1 MNLYEIDKAYLD
13 VIESGFSFDDE
24 TGELLFDESMM
35 DQLQGEFN
43 TKIDNICAYIKNQ
56 EALKSGI
63 SDEIKA
69 LNDRKKSV
77 DRKVEYLKGLITDSM
92 ARRDVKKLETP
103 RNKISFRKSVSVN
116 VLDENQIDG
125 SYFVEKVERKL
136 DKKTLLADLKSGV
149 EVDGAELLEKQNI
162 QIK

>member
-13 VIESGFSFDDE
+13 VIENGFSFDDE

-35 DQLQGEFN
+35 DQLEGEFN

-63 SDEIKA
+63 SDEIKS
-69 LNDRKKSV
+69 LNDRKRSV
-77 DRKVEYLKGLITDSM
+77 DRKIDYLKGLITDSM

-136 DKKTLLADLKSGV
+136 DKKTLLADLKNGV

>member
-1 MNLYEIDKAYLD
+1 MNLYEIDNAYLD

-35 DQLQGEFN
+35 DQLEGEFN

-63 SDEIKA
+63 SDEIKS
-69 LNDRKKSV
+69 LNDRKRSV
-77 DRKVEYLKGLITDSM
+77 DNKIDYLKKLITDSM

-125 SYFVEKVERKL
+125 SYFVEKIERKL
-136 DKKTLLADLKSGV
+136 DKKTLLADLKNGV

>member
-13 VIESGFSFDDE
+13 VIENGFSFDDE

-35 DQLQGEFN
+35 DQLEGEFN

-56 EALKSGI
+56 EALRSGI
-63 SDEIKA
+63 SDEIKS

-77 DRKVEYLKGLITDSM
+77 DRKIDYLKGLITDSM

-116 VLDENQIDG
+116 VLDESQIDG
-125 SYFVEKVERKL
+125 SYFVEKMERKL
-136 DKKTLLADLKSGV
+136 DKKTLLADLKNGV

>member
-35 DQLQGEFN
+35 DQLEGEFN

-63 SDEIKA
+63 SDEIKS

-77 DRKVEYLKGLITDSM
+77 DNKIDYLKKLITDSM

-103 RNKISFRKSVSVN
+103 RNRISFRKSVSVN
-116 VLDENQIDG
+116 VLDESQIDG

-136 DKKTLLADLKSGV
+136 DKKTLLADLKNGV

>member
-13 VIESGFSFDDE
+13 VIENGFSFDDE

-35 DQLQGEFN
+35 EQLEGEFYD
-43 TKIDNICAYIKNQ
+43 KIDNICAYIKNQ

-63 SDEIKA
+63 SDEIKS

-77 DRKVEYLKGLITDSM
+77 DCKIDYLKKLITDSM
-92 ARRDVKKLETP
+92 TRRDVNKLETP

-116 VLDENQIDG
+116 VLDESKISG
-125 SYFVEKVERKL
+125 AYFVEKTEIKL
-136 DKKTLLADLKSGV
+136 DKKALLAALKEGIK
-149 EVDGAELLEKQNI
+149 VDGASLLEKKNL

>member
-13 VIESGFSFDDE
+13 VIENGFSFDDE

-35 DQLQGEFN
+35 DQLEGEFN

-63 SDEIKA
+63 SDEIKS

-77 DRKVEYLKGLITDSM
+77 DRKIDYLKGLITDSM

-116 VLDENQIDG
+116 VLDESQIDG
-125 SYFVEKVERKL
+125 SYFVEKIERKL
-136 DKKTLLADLKSGV
+136 DKKTLLADLKNGV

>member
-13 VIESGFSFDDE
+13 VIENGFSFDDE

-35 DQLQGEFN
+35 DQLEGEFN

-63 SDEIKA
+63 SDEIKS

-77 DRKVEYLKGLITDSM
+77 DRKIDYLKGLITDSM

-116 VLDENQIDG
+116 VLDESQIDG
-125 SYFVEKVERKL
+125 SYFVEKMERKL
-136 DKKTLLADLKSGV
+136 DKKTLLADLKNGV

>member
-35 DQLQGEFN
+35 DQLEGEFN

-63 SDEIKA
+63 SDEIKS

-77 DRKVEYLKGLITDSM
+77 DRKIDYLKGLITDSM

-125 SYFVEKVERKL
+125 SYFVEKIERKL
-136 DKKTLLADLKSGV
+136 DKKTLLADLKNGV

>member
-13 VIESGFSFDDE
+13 VIENGFSFDDE

-35 DQLQGEFN
+35 DQLEGEFN

-56 EALKSGI
+56 EALRSGI
-63 SDEIKA
+63 SDEIKS

-77 DRKVEYLKGLITDSM
+77 DNKIDYLKGLITDSM

-116 VLDENQIDG
+116 VLDDSQIDG

-136 DKKTLLADLKSGV
+136 DKKTLLADLKNGV

>member
-13 VIESGFSFDDE
+13 VIENGFSFDDE

-35 DQLQGEFN
+35 DQLEGEYN

-63 SDEIKA
+63 SDEIKS

-77 DRKVEYLKGLITDSM
+77 DRKIDYLKGLITDSM

-116 VLDENQIDG
+116 VLDESQIDG
-125 SYFVEKVERKL
+125 SYFFEKVERKL
-136 DKKTLLADLKSGV
+136 DKKTLLADLKNGV